1 MQNKSLFVSTYGVVF
16 LRTPQQGVDGVELL
30 ATALDILSTFKKTN
44 STFHRSLERN
54 SDWLHS
60 QASLFTP
67 IASNFSIK
75 FFYETVPTELMK
87 GYSKVVS

>member
-1 MQNKSLFVSTYGVVF
+1 MQNKSVFVSTYGVVF
-16 LRTPQQGVDGVELL
+16 LGTPQQGVGGADLL

-60 QASLFTP
+60 QASLFSP
-67 IASNFSIK
+67 IASKFAIK
-75 FFYETVPTELMK
+75 FFYETVPTHMVK